1 MSVNDDEK
9 KPGKRGF
16 SGLNS
21 LVSEVD
27 QKALESSSVRKK
39 LSAPS
44 PGVQKPLRDSPQP
57 NRSSEERRLPA
68 NPRSGKPASTSSTKK
83 WLFGVAC
90 LVGIIWWINESSV
103 GPTSPSGGYQTS
115 PRPTV
120 ASPSTLSTP
129 SRPAEVRPPVG
140 DNNVL
145 SVTQL
150 HYCLAEDIRLEGARS
165 SVNNYDGAAVDRFN
179 AMISDYNIR
188 CGSFRYRAGSLER
201 ARRAVEAFRAQYVSE
216 GRNRF

>member
-1 MSVNDDEK
+1 MNENSGEE
-9 KPGKRGF
+9 KPGTRGF

-21 LVSEVD
+21 LVSEMN
-27 QKALESSSVRKK
+27 QKALESPTARKK
-39 LSAPS
+39 QSVPA
-44 PGVQKPLRDSPQP
+44 PGVQTP
-57 NRSSEERRLPA
+57 NRRNPLPGRPSEEGSSPA
-68 NPRSGKPASTSSTKK
+68 NSRPGRPASTSSTTK
-83 WLFGVAC
+83 WFVGIAC

-129 SRPAEVRPPVG
+129 SRPAEARPPVG

-145 SVTQL
+145 SITQL

-165 SVNNYDGAAVDRFN
+165 SVNNYDGATVDRYN

-188 CGSFRYRAGSLER
+188 CGSFRYRAGNLER

>member
-1 MSVNDDEK
+1 MSENSGEK
-9 KPGKRGF
+9 KPGTRGF

-27 QKALESSSVRKK
+27 QKALEASSARKK
-39 LSAPS
+39 QSAPS
-44 PGVQKPLRDSPQP
+44 PRVHTPNRRNPQP
-57 NRSSEERRLPA
+57 SRPSEEGSSPV
-68 NPRSGKPASTSSTKK
+68 NPRPGKPASTSSAKK
-83 WLFGVAC
+83 WLVGIVC

-115 PRPTV
+115 PTPTV
-120 ASPSTLSTP
+120 ASPSALSTP

-188 CGSFRYRAGSLER
+188 CGSFRYRSGSLER
-201 ARRAVEAFRAQYVSE
+201 ARRAVEAFRAQYLSE